1 MYGDALQ
8 EIADALVAAGI
19 PATTEASQLQTPGVL
34 VTPGPLSFNRQSADV
49 LEAVIEL
56 YLITGNKPA
65 PQALNDLSTL
75 LMQVRDLYA
84 VGEAEPLTMTLQAT
98 GRDPV
103 PCLRT
108 ELTVQITK
116 D

>member
-1 MYGDALQ
+1 MFGDALQ
-8 EIADALVAAGI
+8 EIADELIAHGI

-34 VTPGPLSFNRQSADV
+34 VTPGPMKFNRQHSHT
-49 LEAVIEL
+49 LEAVVEL

-75 LMQVRDLYA
+75 LMQVRQVYA

-98 GRDPV
+98 GADSV

-108 ELTVQITK
+108 ELTVEITE
-116 D
+116 